1 MSTIR
6 DVAAQAG
13 TLCVGTTAYALGDPS
28 GGQLAATGL
37 AGLAAIGLTLK
48 AGCAHKASASAE
60 AQVIKALEDSPEFSK
75 ADLLRAR
82 DLLAGKIAT
91 TRIDPKSLS
100 RFAASPDFDTA
111 VADFLLQSLMLAE
124 DDPLYPVLRVALRA
138 GLAAA
143 KKDAEFRAA
152 LTLELVID
160 AGRQNGLVLATVT
173 EINTKMDELLRRIG
187 DFGTAMADPEALSLP
202 DLRTLAERF
211 GEPDLA
217 TKPALVNFLTKK
229 AEEYRTYRV
238 QIDALDERIA
248 GLGNLKAA
256 AQGAADRLDF
266 DEVEELLSRV
276 HEVETDI
283 AAKTAEARAANALLR
298 GQANQAYRLLSAA
311 ADSFAGIDPL
321 EPARRRKGYML
332 RLYSHGLRY
341 GGPGLALSARM
352 TQDALADLP
361 QATDPALWA
370 SLQNNLA
377 LALQQ
382 QGIRIGAAAGGA
394 LLGQA
399 VDAYRAALEV
409 TTRAD
414 HPVDWATTTQ
424 NLAIALQEQGS
435 RTGGAAG
442 AALLGQAVEA
452 YREALEVTTR
462 ADHPVDWAQTT
473 QNLAIALQEQGS
485 RTGGAAGAAL
495 LGQAVEAYREALEVR
510 TRADHPVHWAET
522 TQNLAL
528 ALQQQGIR
536 IGAAAGGALLG
547 QAVDA
552 YRAALE
558 VRTRAD
564 HPVDWAQTT
573 QNLANA
579 LQQQGIRT
587 GGAAGAALLGQAVEA
602 YRAALEVRTRADHP
616 VHWAETTQNLAGALQ
631 QQGSRTEGAAG
642 AALLGQAVE
651 AYRAALEVYTRADH
665 PVQWAMTQENMARLE
680 QARAAH
686 DTCIN
691 PAPHLRAALDHV
703 TAALTVYDPDHMPYD
718 YGTATRLRDD
728 LRAQLAAL

>member
-1 MSTIR
+1 MSIIR

-28 GGQLAATGL
+28 GGQLAATAL

-48 AGCAHKASASAE
+48 AGCAHKACASAE
-60 AQVIKALEDSPEFSK
+60 AQVIKALEASPEFSK

-111 VADFLLQSLMLAE
+111 VADFLLQSLMLDT

-143 KKDAEFRAA
+143 KKDTEFRAA

-187 DFGTAMADPEALSLP
+187 DFGTAMADPEVLSLP

-217 TKPALVNFLTKK
+217 TKPALVSFLTKK

-266 DEVEELLSRV
+266 NEVEALLSRV
-276 HEVETDI
+276 HEMETDI

-298 GQANQAYRLLSAA
+298 GQVDQAYRLLSAA

-321 EPARRRKGYML
+321 EPARRRDGYQE
-332 RLYSHGLRY
+332 RLCAHGLRY
-341 GGPGLALSARM
+341 GGPGLTLSAQM
-352 TQDALADLP
+352 THDALADLP

-370 SLQNNLA
+370 GLQNNLA
-377 LALQQ
+377 
-382 QGIRIGAAAGGA
+382 
-394 LLGQA
+394 
-399 VDAYRAALEV
+399 
-409 TTRAD
+409 
-414 HPVDWATTTQ
+414 
-424 NLAIALQEQGS
+424 IALRNQGS
-435 RTGGAAG
+435 RTEGAAG
-442 AALLGQAVEA
+442 AALLGQAVVA
-452 YREALEVTTR
+452 YRAALEVFTR
-462 ADHPVDWAQTT
+462 ADHPVDWAMTT
-473 QNLAIALQEQGS
+473 QNLAVAL
-485 RTGGAAGAAL
+485 R
-495 LGQAVEAYREALEVR
+495 
-510 TRADHPVHWAET
+510 
-522 TQNLAL
+522 N
-528 ALQQQGIR
+528 
-536 IGAAAGGALLG
+536 
-547 QAVDA
+547 
-552 YRAALE
+552 
-558 VRTRAD
+558 
-564 HPVDWAQTT
+564 
-573 QNLANA
+573 
-579 LQQQGIRT
+579 
-587 GGAAGAALLGQAVEA
+587 
-602 YRAALEVRTRADHP
+602 
-616 VHWAETTQNLAGALQ
+616 
-631 QQGSRTEGAAG
+631 QGSRTEGAAG

-651 AYRAALEVYTRADH
+651 ACRAALEVYARADHPVDWAMTTQNLAIALQDQGSRTGAAAGAALLGQAVDACRAALEVYTRADH
-665 PVQWAMTQENMARLE
+665 PVDWATTTQNLANSLAVQGGRTGGAAGAALLGQALAACRAVLEVYTRADHPVDWAMTQENMARLE

-686 DTCIN
+686 DSCTD
-691 PAPHLRAALDHV
+691 PAPHLRAALEHV

-718 YGTATRLRDD
+718 YGTATRLRDE

>member
-28 GGQLAATGL
+28 GGQLAATAL
-37 AGLAAIGLTLK
+37 TGLAAIGLTLK

-60 AQVIKALEDSPEFSK
+60 AQVIKALEASPDFSK

-82 DLLAGKIAT
+82 DLLSGKTPT

-111 VADFLLQSLMLAE
+111 VADFLLQTLMLAK

-173 EINTKMDELLRRIG
+173 ELNTKMDELLRRFG

-256 AQGAADRLDF
+256 AQGAAERLDF

-298 GQANQAYRLLSAA
+298 GQAEQAYRLLSAA

-321 EPARRRKGYML
+321 QPARRRNGYQD
-332 RLYSHGLRY
+332 RLYAHGLRY
-341 GGPGLALSARM
+341 GGPGLALSAQM

-361 QATDPALWA
+361 QATDPVLWA
-370 SLQNNLA
+370 SLQNSLA
-377 LALQQ
+377 NALQNQ
-382 QGIRIGAAAGGA
+382 
-394 LLGQA
+394 
-399 VDAYRAALEV
+399 D
-409 TTRAD
+409 
-414 HPVDWATTTQ
+414 
-424 NLAIALQEQGS
+424 S

-442 AALLGQAVEA
+442 AALLGQAV
-452 YREALEVTTR
+452 
-462 ADHPVDWAQTT
+462 
-473 QNLAIALQEQGS
+473 
-485 RTGGAAGAAL
+485 AAF
-495 LGQAVEAYREALEVR
+495 
-510 TRADHPVHWAET
+510 
-522 TQNLAL
+522 
-528 ALQQQGIR
+528 
-536 IGAAAGGALLG
+536 
-547 QAVDA
+547 
-552 YRAALE
+552 
-558 VRTRAD
+558 
-564 HPVDWAQTT
+564 
-573 QNLANA
+573 
-579 LQQQGIRT
+579 
-587 GGAAGAALLGQAVEA
+587 
-602 YRAALEVRTRADHP
+602 RAALEVRTRADHP
-616 VHWAETTQNLAGALQ
+616 VHWAETTQNLAIALQ
-631 QQGSRTEGAAG
+631 DQGIRTEGAAG
-642 AALLGQAVE
+642 AALLGQAVDAYRAALEVYTRAEHPVRWAGTTQNLATALAEQGTRTEGAAGAVLLGQAVE

-665 PVQWAMTQENMARLE
+665 QVNWARTTQNLAIALQQQGSRTGGAAGAALLGQAVDAYRKALEVYTRAEHPVDWAMTTQNLAIALQEQGIRTGGAAGAALLGQAEDAYRAALEVRTRADHPVHWAMTQENMALLE
-680 QARAAH
+680 RARAAH
-686 DTCIN
+686 DTCTD

-703 TAALTVYDPDHMPYD
+703 TAALAVFDPDHMPYNHAK
-718 YGTATRLRDD
+718 ATRLRDD
-728 LRAQLAAL
+728 LRAQIAAL

>member
-6 DVAAQAG
+6 DVASQAG

-48 AGCAHKASASAE
+48 AGCAHKACASAE
-60 AQVIKALEDSPEFSK
+60 AQVIKALEASPEFNK

-82 DLLAGKIAT
+82 DLLAGKIET

-100 RFAASPDFDTA
+100 RFAASPDFDAA
-111 VADFLLQSLMLAE
+111 VADFLLQSLMLDA

-160 AGRQNGLVLATVT
+160 AGRQNGLMLATVT
-173 EINTKMDELLRRIG
+173 EINTKMDELLRRFG

-256 AQGAADRLDF
+256 AQGAAERLDF

-298 GQANQAYRLLSAA
+298 GQVEQAYRLLSAA
-311 ADSFAGIDPL
+311 ADSFAGIGPL
-321 EPARRRKGYML
+321 EPARRRNGYQD
-332 RLYSHGLRY
+332 RLYAHGLRY

-352 TQDALADLP
+352 TRDALADLP

-370 SLQNNLA
+370 RLQNCL
-377 LALQQ
+377 
-382 QGIRIGAAAGGA
+382 GAA
-394 LLGQA
+394 L
-399 VDAYRAALEV
+399 RN
-409 TTRAD
+409 
-414 HPVDWATTTQ
+414 H
-424 NLAIALQEQGS
+424 GS
-435 RTGGAAG
+435 RTEGAAG
-442 AALLGQAVEA
+442 V
-452 YREALEVTTR
+452 
-462 ADHPVDWAQTT
+462 
-473 QNLAIALQEQGS
+473 
-485 RTGGAAGAAL
+485 
-495 LGQAVEAYREALEVR
+495 
-510 TRADHPVHWAET
+510 
-522 TQNLAL
+522 
-528 ALQQQGIR
+528 
-536 IGAAAGGALLG
+536 ALLG

-564 HPVDWAQTT
+564 HPVDWARTT
-573 QNLANA
+573 QNLAIA
-579 LQQQGIRT
+579 LQQQASRTGGAAGTALLGQAVDTYREALEVFTRADHPVNWATTTQNLASALRNHGSRTAGAAGAALLGQAVVAYRVALEVYTRADHPVDWAMTTQNLAIALQTQGSRTEEAAGAALLGQAVDTYREALEVFTRADHPVDWARTTQNLAGALAEKGSRT
-587 GGAAGAALLGQAVEA
+587 GGAAGAALLGQALDA
-602 YRAALEVRTRADHP
+602 DGAALEVRTRADHP
-616 VHWAETTQNLAGALQ
+616 VH
-631 QQGSRTEGAAG
+631 R
-642 AALLGQAVE
+642 
-651 AYRAALEVYTRADH
+651 
-665 PVQWAMTQENMARLE
+665 AMTQENMALLE

-686 DTCIN
+686 DTCTN

-718 YGTATRLRDD
+718 HARATQLRDK
-728 LRAQLAAL
+728 LLAQLAAL